1 MMFYNVEAAVF
12 QRTLGRTCGCE
23 AKSQAPG
30 APPPPKLFCFFVS
43 DGGEKKNL
51 LLQLNMRKTI
61 ITVSAEIKQSSG
73 TRVSADLKSS
83 ADTVNKVYIRNH
95 NLIVAIK

>member
-23 AKSQAPG
+23 AKSRAPG

-43 DGGEKKNL
+43 EGEKKNSAFANEHEKNNNNSVSGD
-51 LLQLNMRKTI
+51 Q
-61 ITVSAEIKQSSG
+61 TVIWNENQRG
-73 TRVSADLKSS
+73 REVL
-83 ADTVNKVYIRNH
+83 R
-95 NLIVAIK
+95 